1 MFVDAEDKGE
11 VLIEVNDDVRAGLI
25 EKMATDQLLDITEG
39 LHTDDLADLLQ
50 DLPGAL
56 THELLHSMDKQ
67 NRQRL
72 ETVLSIRRIPPAA

>member
-39 LHTDDLADLLQ
+39 LHTDDLADLRQ

-56 THELLHSMDKQ
+56 THELLQSMDKQ